1 MSQQNLHMLK
11 QTGAL
16 ARNNGTKAVFT
27 KCTANYCKQTNV
39 KCFVHAQGNEVVNLY
54 KRIFREKRIFYAC
67 SAIIRADGTAFSQ
80 DK

>member
-1 MSQQNLHMLK
+1 
-11 QTGAL
+11 
-16 ARNNGTKAVFT
+16 
-27 KCTANYCKQTNV
+27 V